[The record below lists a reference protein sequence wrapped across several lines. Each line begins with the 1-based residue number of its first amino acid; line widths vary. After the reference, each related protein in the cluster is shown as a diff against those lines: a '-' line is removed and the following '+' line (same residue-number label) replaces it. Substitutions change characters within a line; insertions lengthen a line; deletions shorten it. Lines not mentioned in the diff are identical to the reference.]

1 MNAAPALR
9 QLSIWAFGV
18 ALIGLGL
25 SGCLNVFVDDPG
37 KVVLFENRD
46 AVRQQTRATPS
57 NKTLGNITLGAAESR
72 VHIVRSGDTVYQISR
87 RYDTSIRSIIDANNL
102 RAPYV
107 LKNGERLTLP
117 PPRFHTV
124 RDGETIYGISRR
136 YNLAMN
142 QLVRSNGIKPPYH
155 IGVGQRLKLS
165 DARAQTPLVAKPPLA
180 RIIRTPITSTG
191 KGDKP
196 KQEKPAPKRMAK
208 HDSQSVKPSPRAGKL
223 FLLPVRGKVISRF
236 GPKRKGL
243 HNDGINI
250 TAPNGA
256 AVRAAENGVVVY
268 SGNELLGYG
277 NMVLLRHADG
287 YMTAYGHNGTIL
299 VQKGQRVRRGQ
310 VISRVGSSGNVS
322 VPQLHFEI
330 RKGKTAVNPAKFIKG
345 LS

>member
-1 MNAAPALR
+1 MIAGSAQRRWISRAFR
-9 QLSIWAFGV
+9 AAFGV
-18 ALIGLGL
+18 TFIGLGL

-37 KVVLFENRD
+37 KIVLYDNRNS
-46 AVRQQTRATPS
+46 VRQQTPAATS
-57 NKTLGNITLGAAESR
+57 NKTPGADKSR

-87 RYDTSIRSIIDANNL
+87 RYDASIRSIIDINNL
-102 RAPYV
+102 RPPYV
-107 LKNGERLTLP
+107 LKNGARLTLP

-124 RDGETIYGISRR
+124 RDGDTIYGISRQ

-142 QLVRSNGIKPPYH
+142 KLVRSNGIKPPYQ
-155 IGVGQRLKLS
+155 IGVGQKLKLY
-165 DARAQTPLVAKPPLA
+165 ATRAQTSLLVKSQSA
-180 RIIRTPITSTG
+180 RVTRAPVTSTG
-191 KGDKP
+191 SVRASNRVKTDL
-196 KQEKPAPKRMAK
+196 KRSTK
-208 HDSQSVKPSPRAGKL
+208 LNSRTVKPRPRAGKL
-223 FLLPVRGKVISRF
+223 FLLPVRGRVISRF

-250 TAPNGA
+250 TAPSGA

-287 YMTAYGHNGTIL
+287 YMTAYGHNEAIL
-299 VQKGQRVRRGQ
+299 VQKGQQVRRGQ
-310 VISRVGSSGNVS
+310 VISRVGSTGNVS

>member
-196 KQEKPAPKRMAK
+196 KQEKPA
-208 HDSQSVKPSPRAGKL
+208 
-223 FLLPVRGKVISRF
+223 
-236 GPKRKGL
+236 
-243 HNDGINI
+243 
-250 TAPNGA
+250 
-256 AVRAAENGVVVY
+256 AENGVVVY